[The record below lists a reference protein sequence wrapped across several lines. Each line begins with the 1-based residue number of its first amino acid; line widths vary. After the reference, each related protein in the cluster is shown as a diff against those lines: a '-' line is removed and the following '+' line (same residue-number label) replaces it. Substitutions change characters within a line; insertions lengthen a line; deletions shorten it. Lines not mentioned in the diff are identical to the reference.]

1 MSTELADIKQWYA
14 LRDNAA
20 ALDFLDRHAVL
31 VPTLQEAYGE
41 IRTYFPLSEIH
52 LEVVSDYD
60 AQDRDDSERL
70 VAFIVTSLEP
80 SQAVARLNEFY
91 LAWWF
96 GVTDQARKWLS
107 FSLECA

>member
-1 MSTELADIKQWYA
+1 MSTELADVTRQYA
-14 LRDNAA
+14 LHDKATVLA
-20 ALDFLDRHAVL
+20 FLDRHAVL

-41 IRTYFPLSEIH
+41 VRTYFPLSEIH
-52 LEVVSDYD
+52 LEVVSDYE
-60 AQDRDDSERL
+60 AQDQDDSERL

-80 SQAVARLNEFY
+80 PQAVTRLNEFY

-107 FSLECA
+107 FSLECL